1 MNVSIS
7 RNSLQSAL
15 QNLAKATPT
24 RSTIPILSSVLFTAR
39 KEKLEMRT
47 TDLEIT
53 LVTTAQGSVESEG
66 GVAIP
71 HRTLMDIT
79 NALPETDVTIE
90 SNDEHR
96 VVIQTSFG
104 NYDISGAP
112 PEDFPT
118 MPEVDNKKEIG
129 IASSVLKRLVEKTSF
144 ALSSD
149 DLKPALMGA
158 LFEVLENSIS
168 VVATDG
174 HRLSVC
180 SRSDFSSRGYEGR
193 VIVPKKFL
201 NLLLP
206 YLDGQGETVLWVG
219 DNHLTISFS
228 GITAFSR
235 VIDERYPDYKTVLP
249 KDNSKILT
257 ADREE
262 MLASVRRVSIF
273 SNRATRQV
281 ELRLSNGEAVVTTED
296 PESAS
301 SAQEKFQVQYEDED
315 LTVGFNANYLVDIL
329 SHIDT
334 EKVVLRLNSPI
345 SATLVGPDKQEENE
359 ETTML
364 LMPMRTGGEQV

>member
-249 KDNSKILT
+249 KDNSKVLT

-329 SHIDT
+329 THIDT

-345 SATLVGPDKQEENE
+345 SATLVGPDKHEENE
-359 ETTML
+359 EATML